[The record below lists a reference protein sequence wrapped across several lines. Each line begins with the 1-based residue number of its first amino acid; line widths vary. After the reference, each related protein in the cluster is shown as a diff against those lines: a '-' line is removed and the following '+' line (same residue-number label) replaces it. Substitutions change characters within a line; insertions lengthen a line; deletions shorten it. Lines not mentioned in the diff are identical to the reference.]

1 MIVHTRDERGIALV
15 LSLFLMAAMS
25 VIAASL
31 MFMSQTETY
40 SSNNYRLMSQ
50 ARYGAE
56 AGVQQAANYL
66 LYTYAAPTTAGADP
80 LSDYVATGSPVT
92 YNGNPVVLSGN
103 SAVASNYPIAAVQ
116 TAFSAAVQG
125 TLPVGTATVQYRPS
139 AQLLA
144 MQEFTDSSGVPRTIQ
159 TWQITS
165 DGVIPIG
172 ARTAQVEVTAI
183 LEQQKN
189 SSQTVWYAAFAT
201 ASTCG
206 ALSFSGGAVTDS
218 YNSQALVGGNPVI
231 VTSGGNVGTNGNL
244 TDTGGSTIN
253 GTLSTPRVGV
263 GNCSNGN
270 VDALTSSGGATVTG
284 GVVQLP
290 QAVTQTAPAPPNPAP
305 PTTGNTINGSAT
317 CASAGI
323 AASACNSSS
332 SGVLTL
338 DPSAGGGSGTMTL
351 GDITVQ
357 NPTAVLHLKAGTYN
371 INSIKLVGNASL
383 IVDSGPV
390 IFNVMGTGS
399 PTPIDLTGG
408 TVSNTSYNSY
418 NLQFDYAG
426 TGAIKIN
433 GGATTAAVIFAP
445 NATATLS
452 GGSNFYGSVVAS
464 QVTVTG
470 GVHINFDTN
479 LANTPL
485 AQSYTLGPQ
494 MMSAFSWKKF

>member
-56 AGVQQAANYL
+56 AGIQQAANYL
-66 LYTYAAPTTAGADP
+66 LYTYAEPTTAGADP
-80 LSDYVATGSPVT
+80 LSNYVATGSPVT

-125 TLPVGTATVQYRPS
+125 TLSVGTATVQFRPS

-144 MQEFTDSSGVPRTIQ
+144 MQQFTDSSGVPRTIQ

-172 ARTAQVEVTAI
+172 GRTAQVEVTAI

-189 SSQTVWYAAFAT
+189 SSSTVWYAAFAT

-244 TDTGGSTIN
+244 TDTGASTIN

-290 QAVTQTAPAPPNPAP
+290 QAIIQAAPAPPNPAP
-305 PTTGNTINGSAT
+305 PITNNNISAAST

-323 AASACNSSS
+323 AANCSGI
-332 SGVLTL
+332 GVLMTL
-338 DPSAGGGSGTMTL
+338 NPAGGSMTL
-351 GDITVQ
+351 GDLKLTGGS
-357 NPTAVLHLKAGTYN
+357 TLHLTAGTYN
-371 INSIKLVGNASL
+371 INSINLAGNSN
-383 IVDSGPV
+383 IVVDSGPV
-390 IFNVMGTGS
+390 VFNVMGLTAAGATMT
-399 PTPIDLTGG
+399 TPIDLTGG
-408 TVSNTSYNSY
+408 TVSNASYNSY

-433 GGATTAAVIFAP
+433 GGATVAAVIFAP
-445 NATATLS
+445 NATASLS